1 MTTPLVYRL
10 RMYCA
15 FNALDYTRRIPT
27 FAQACDDCADCLD
40 APEVI
45 EAGATHFSDVV
56 VNGTHYAKP
65 YTAIVIIR

>member
-1 MTTPLVYRL
+1 MTTPLAYRL

-27 FAQACDDCADCLD
+27 FAQASDDCADCID
-40 APEVI
+40 APEII
-45 EAGATHFSDVV
+45 EAGAMQFSDTI

-65 YTAIVIIR
+65 CTGIVVLR